1 MMILQKI
8 HRFKWLRVVLSI
20 VLCFAI
26 MFCVSSKS
34 LEPKAVVGV
43 DDGIFWAI
51 LAGLAEMGIRV
62 VVTDPSV
69 REAVSDFFWSQADQ
83 VRNDIEVIAGFVQ
96 FGYSVYYDAAVD
108 SWSRIAHAIEDYF
121 TTDRFPPSSILYGDV
136 STNSG
141 VVDFYTANS
150 FSFSF
155 PELSSGFST
164 VDFAFNNC
172 SFTYYVNPSANF
184 SRTISGLAPFAD
196 SSYDAPLPDHL
207 YFAIYPQD
215 FDIYLLGWRDSY
227 STSSLSGKTFF
238 NERFSGSSWNSS
250 YLRETF
256 YLSAS
261 SSDGFQLPLFD
272 SNYGFYANSNKYYIT
287 TYGNRYAFVSHQGYP
302 DESIYNDMTFSS
314 GFDALRWFFDQC
326 GIDIRVSSPS
336 SYVPGDVDTP
346 VVIVDPVAVQN
357 AIDSIDD
364 LPADSTVPLVLPS
377 TPEQYNQL
385 VSSIPVSNLYSGDID
400 MPTVNGNLWKTKFPF
415 CIPFDLINLFSGF
428 SAEAEAPSFHVLVMP
443 ANSFGLN
450 NEAIYWDIDFAPY
463 NYLVQLLR
471 FFIALSFVV
480 WLILKTR
487 DLIRG

>member
-1 MMILQKI
+1 MILQKMHKI
-8 HRFKWLRVVLSI
+8 KWLQVVLSI
-20 VLCFAI
+20 VLCIAL
-26 MFCVSSKS
+26 MFCISSKA
-34 LEPKAVVGV
+34 LEAKAVVGV
-43 DDGIFWAI
+43 DDGIFWAV

-69 REAVSDFFWSQADQ
+69 REAVSDFFWSQVDQ

-108 SWSRIAHAIEDYF
+108 AWSRIAHAIEDYF
-121 TTDRFPPSSILYGDV
+121 TTDRFPPSSIIYADF
-136 STNSG
+136 STSNG
-141 VVDFYTANS
+141 NIDIYTSNS
-150 FSFSF
+150 FSFTF
-155 PELSSGFST
+155 PNNMVSNTFYDIE
-164 VDFAFNNC
+164 FAVNNC
-172 SFTYYVNPSANF
+172 YIVYYVNPSNNF
-184 SRTISGLAPFAD
+184 SRSLMGLSTIPD
-196 SSYDAPLPDHL
+196 SSLDMPIANSL
-207 YFAIYPQD
+207 YYCIYPRD
-215 FDIYLLGWRDSY
+215 VDIYFCGWSQDMFY
-227 STSSLSGKTFF
+227 TSNLSGRTFF
-238 NERFSGSSWNSS
+238 NQSTSVSSSWSLYSVSDNVYLYSFSSNFHFFSGNKRYHVATSGGKYAFVN
-250 YLRETF
+250 F
-256 YLSAS
+256 YDG
-261 SSDGFQLPLFD
+261 SDIYNNLLFD
-272 SNYGFYANSNKYYIT
+272 SVVDAYY
-287 TYGNRYAFVSHQGYP
+287 
-302 DESIYNDMTFSS
+302 
-314 GFDALRWFFDQC
+314 WFFDQC
-326 GIDIRVSSPS
+326 GINIRPSLSSV
-336 SYVPGDVDTP
+336 YVPGEIDTP
-346 VVIVDPVAVQN
+346 SVIVDPVAVQN

>member
-8 HRFKWLRVVLSI
+8 HKIKWLQVVLSI
-20 VLCFAI
+20 VLCIAL
-26 MFCVSSKS
+26 MFCISSKA
-34 LEPKAVVGV
+34 LEAKAVVGV

-108 SWSRIAHAIEDYF
+108 AWSRIAHAIEDYF

-164 VDFAFNNC
+164 VDFSFNNC
-172 SFTYYVNPSANF
+172 SFTYYVNPSMNF
-184 SRTISGLAPFAD
+184 IRGLFGYSHVDD
-196 SSYDAPLPDHL
+196 SSFDSPTSDKL
-207 YFAIYPQD
+207 YYCVYPND
-215 FDIYLLGWRDSY
+215 LDIYLLGCDDSY
-227 STSSLSGKTFF
+227 SISSLSGKTFF
-238 NERFSGSSWNSS
+238 NNRFSGATWDFS

-261 SSDGFQLPLFD
+261 SDGVQLPLLNSD
-272 SNYGFYANSNKYYIT
+272 YGFYANSKKYYIT

-336 SYVPGDVDTP
+336 VYVPGNVDTP

-385 VSSIPVSNLYSGDID
+385 VSSIPVSNLYAGDID

-428 SAEAEAPSFHVLVMP
+428 SAEAEAPSFHLLVMP
-443 ANSFGLN
+443 ANSFGLDN
-450 NEAIYWDIDFAPY
+450 DDIYWDIDFAPY